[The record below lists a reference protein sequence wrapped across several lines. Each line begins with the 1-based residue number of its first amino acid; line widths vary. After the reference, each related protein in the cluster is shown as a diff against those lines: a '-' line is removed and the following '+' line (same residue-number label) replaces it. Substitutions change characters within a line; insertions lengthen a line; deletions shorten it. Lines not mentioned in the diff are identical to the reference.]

1 MTIET
6 RKEFI
11 YRMLT
16 MISEVQDKPNFNI
29 KDVVNLLEFQLRARD
44 VQVATDFKEQALSKF
59 SLSGLHKNSYK
70 ELDKYFDLILTNY

>member
-11 YRMLT
+11 YRMLS

-29 KDVVNLLEFQLRARD
+29 KDVVNLLEFQLHARD
-44 VQVATDFKEQALSKF
+44 VQVATDFKNKALTKF
-59 SLSGLHKNSYK
+59 SLSGLHKNSYADLNNYL
-70 ELDKYFDLILTNY
+70 ELIAKNY

>member
-1 MTIET
+1 MEE
-6 RKEFI
+6 RKVFI

-16 MISEVQDKPNFNI
+16 LISEVQDKPNFNI

-44 VQVATDFKEQALSKF
+44 IEVATDFKEQALNKF

-70 ELDKYFDLILTNY
+70 ELDKHFNLILTNF